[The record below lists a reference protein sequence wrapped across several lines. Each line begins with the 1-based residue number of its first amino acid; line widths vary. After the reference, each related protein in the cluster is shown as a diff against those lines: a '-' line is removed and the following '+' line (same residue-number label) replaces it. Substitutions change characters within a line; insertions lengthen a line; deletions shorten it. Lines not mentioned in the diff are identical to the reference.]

1 MIGLQNGSLNKEWQF
16 AFVMLKTLLLISF
29 TNNIVHIYW
38 VKCSELILYIQ
49 HGMVKSVYLAYPLP
63 SLPIMFMLGCVKF
76 AFLVILRYIIPCWFL
91 WSSCY
96 AYSLVSSDS
105 VAKCLCGKYKVLS
118 LVMSSEKKK
127 KSVDQ
132 ICVSILG
139 VSYLVPLVSGSYK
152 SFYSAI
158 WFSVIISL

>member
-1 MIGLQNGSLNKEWQF
+1 
-16 AFVMLKTLLLISF
+16 MLKTLLLFSF

-38 VKCSELILYIQ
+38 VKCGRLIVYIQ
-49 HGMVKSVYLAYPLP
+49 CGMVKSIYLAYPLP
-63 SLPIMFMLGCVKF
+63 SLRIMFMLGCMKF

-96 AYSLVSSDS
+96 AYSFVSSDS
-105 VAKCLCGKYKVLS
+105 VAECLCGKYKVLS
-118 LVMSSEKKK
+118 LVFSSEKKK
-127 KSVDQ
+127 SVDE

-139 VSYLVPLVSGSYK
+139 VSYLFPLVSGSYK
-152 SFYSAI
+152 SFYSAM